1 MNEVYH
7 VLNMALWRIKAAVDS
22 SKEDRREA
30 LAYVCVCIDAEFGAE
45 GDEGSDRAETAGRK
59 LVRTP

>member
-30 LAYVCVCIDAEFGAE
+30 LAYVCECIDAEFGEEALRE
-45 GDEGSDRAETAGRK
+45 MKEAIEQRLQAGSW
-59 LVRTP
+59 